1 VVSVRIGTVY
11 KHAGI
16 SACNKLIMVSNCL
29 IVGGS
34 SMTLRLFSLNW
45 LKIPVRR
52 QNIDVLDMLEL
63 DTQIAL
69 GTPKVEM

>member
-1 VVSVRIGTVY
+1 
-11 KHAGI
+11 
-16 SACNKLIMVSNCL
+16 
-29 IVGGS
+29 
-34 SMTLRLFSLNW
+34 MTLRLFSLNW